1 MRKAF
6 IRTLTE
12 LAGKDSRI
20 SLMTADLGY
29 MVVEEFGE
37 KHPDRFFNVGV
48 AEQNMVGLST
58 GMAGTS
64 QMIPFLYSMSSF
76 VTMRPYEF
84 IRNGP
89 LLHNLKVRIIGI
101 GGGFEYGAA
110 GHTHYGVEDL
120 GIMRIQP
127 GMTVVVPAD
136 FNQARSALLETFDL
150 PGPIYY
156 RIGKDDKT
164 TVLGLEGRFQFGK
177 PDTLREGKDIVL
189 LAMGPVVN
197 VCLEAA
203 ESLAKQGM
211 ECSVV
216 LISTLNPLPSDSLV
230 PVLKPFK
237 KVLTVETHYVTGAL
251 GSLVAEV
258 IAENNLSCHLKRFGV
273 KEVTRGA
280 VGSREYMNR
289 QSGLSADIIAEET
302 AKFFIN

>member
-110 GHTHYGVEDL
+110 GHTHYGVEDF

-127 GMTVVVPAD
+127 GMTVVVPA
-136 FNQARSALLETFDL
+136 
-150 PGPIYY
+150 
-156 RIGKDDKT
+156 
-164 TVLGLEGRFQFGK
+164 GR
-177 PDTLREGKDIVL
+177 
-189 LAMGPVVN
+189 
-197 VCLEAA
+197 
-203 ESLAKQGM
+203 
-211 ECSVV
+211 
-216 LISTLNPLPSDSLV
+216 NPL
-230 PVLKPFK
+230 F
-237 KVLTVETHYVTGAL
+237 
-251 GSLVAEV
+251 
-258 IAENNLSCHLKRFGV
+258 
-273 KEVTRGA
+273 
-280 VGSREYMNR
+280 
-289 QSGLSADIIAEET
+289 SA
-302 AKFFIN
+302 